1 VKLLAPVA
9 DDLAEWK
16 AMAEPI
22 GLVFPTAKGRAMDD
36 LRLEELDAP
45 GLASRS

>member
-1 VKLLAPVA
+1 VKLLAPLA
-9 DDLAEWK
+9 DDFAEWK

-22 GLVFPTAKGRAMDD
+22 GLVFPRAMDD

-45 GLASRS
+45 GLASRC